1 MKSTTHVS
9 RLSVVGAL
17 ALLLLAPVASAFPPA
32 PHHLIYGT
40 IRDELGTPLAAGSAT
55 VVFETTSGVTL
66 TTTIIQGVEPGVN
79 YSLVVPMD
87 AGVTADLYKAT
98 AVKPTVPFTL
108 KVKIGGVN
116 YLPIQMQGQFAQ
128 LGKPGEKT
136 RLDLTLGADTDGDG
150 LPDAWERAL
159 IAALGGNLTLA
170 DIRPGDD
177 DDGDGMTN
185 LQEYLAGTYAF
196 DKEDGFSLKIERME
210 AGRPILKFL
219 GIRGRSYRIQSS
231 TDLKTW
237 STISFETVGQ
247 TTPATTVLNAT
258 DTRLRELRAAPPGP
272 GATGPAF
279 YRVLTQ

>member
-9 RLSVVGAL
+9 RLTVVGAL
-17 ALLLLAPVASAFPPA
+17 ALLLLAPAAPAFPPA
-32 PHHLIYGT
+32 PHHVVYGT

-55 VVFETTSGVTL
+55 VVFETTSGVVL
-66 TTTIIQGVEPGVN
+66 TTSLVQGVEPGVN
-79 YSLVVPMD
+79 YSLVIPMD

-98 AVKPTVPFTL
+98 ALKPTVPFTM

-136 RLDLTLGADTDGDG
+136 RIDLTLGADTDGDG

-210 AGRPILKFL
+210 AGRPVLKFL
-219 GIRGRSYRIQSS
+219 AVRGRSYRIQSS

-237 STISFETVGQ
+237 STISFEAVGQ
-247 TTPATTVLNAT
+247 TTPPATVLTAT
-258 DTRLRELRAAPPGP
+258 DTRLRELRAAPPVGVS
-272 GATGPAF
+272 GPAF